1 MKRVLV
7 IDDDELYRQMVSSVL
22 RQSGFA
28 VLDANNGNQGIELAQ
43 THALDLV
50 ICDVMMEN
58 LDGFGVLDR
67 LRMDAATST
76 MPFIFMTGLTDR
88 ESMRKGMTL
97 GADDF
102 LVKPFTG
109 SDLRSAVE
117 ARLEKH
123 REMTH
128 EAERKLE
135 HLRTSISLAL
145 PHELRT
151 PLTAILGYSEVLA
164 ADRSTLNQAEIA
176 YAGRAILRAGLGL
189 RRVIEN
195 FLIYAQIELI
205 ASDARKV
212 ESLRKSQL
220 LHSSKLIEPLS
231 RAKAE
236 SYKRLADLKLELSDS
251 PVAISTEY
259 LTKILEE
266 LLDNAFKF
274 SVAGAA
280 VRLITSTKNGD
291 FVVSIED
298 QGRGMSAQQLADLG
312 AYVQFERRFYEQKGT
327 GLGLTIAKR
336 LTELHGGKMEFEL
349 NESGGTHVLVY
360 LPTYPMDSPVLTSRD
375 LPLVAQIQQ

>member
-1 MKRVLV
+1 MSMKRVLV
-7 IDDDELYRQMVSSVL
+7 IDDDESYRQMVSSIL
-22 RQSGFA
+22 KQSGFA

-67 LRMDAATST
+67 LRMDPATST
-76 MPFIFMTGLTDR
+76 MPFIFMTGLTDK

-109 SDLRSAVE
+109 EVLLSAVE
-117 ARLEKH
+117 ARLTKH
-123 REMTH
+123 QELSDG
-128 EAERKLE
+128 AERKLTQ
-135 HLRTSISLAL
+135 LRTSISLAL

-151 PLTAILGYSEVLA
+151 PLTAILGFSDILA
-164 ADRSTLNQAEIA
+164 DEKGTLSQAEIA
-176 YAGRAILRAGLGL
+176 HMGKAILRAGLGL
-189 RRVIEN
+189 QRVIEN
-195 FLIYAQIELI
+195 FLIYAQIEVI

-231 RAKAE
+231 RRKAE
-236 SYKRLADLKLELSDS
+236 SHKRLADLTLELSDG
-251 PVAISTEY
+251 PVAVSAEY
-259 LTKILEE
+259 LTKIIEE
-266 LLDNAFKF
+266 LVDNAFKF
-274 SVAGAA
+274 SEAGTS
-280 VRLITSTKNGD
+280 VHLTTSTNKDD
-291 FVVSIED
+291 FVLSIQD

-312 AYVQFERRFYEQKGT
+312 AYMQFERRFYEQKGT

-336 LTELHGGKMEFEL
+336 LTELHGGKIEFEL
-349 NESGGTHVLVY
+349 NESGGTNVLVY
-360 LPTYPMDSPVLTSRD
+360 LP
-375 LPLVAQIQQ
+375 Q

>member
-7 IDDDELYRQMVSSVL
+7 IDDDESYRQMVSSIL
-22 RQSGFA
+22 KQSGFA

-43 THALDLV
+43 THAFDLV

-67 LRMDAATST
+67 LRMDPATNT
-76 MPFIFMTGLTDR
+76 IPFIFMTGLSDK

-109 SDLRSAVE
+109 EVLLSAVE
-117 ARLEKH
+117 ARLTKH
-123 REMTH
+123 QELSD
-128 EAERKLE
+128 EAERKLTQ
-135 HLRTSISLAL
+135 LRTSISLAL

-151 PLTAILGYSEVLA
+151 PLTAILGFSDILA
-164 ADRSTLNQAEIA
+164 DEKGTLSQAEIA
-176 YAGRAILRAGLGL
+176 HMGKAILRAGLGL
-189 RRVIEN
+189 QRVIEN
-195 FLIYAQIELI
+195 FLIYAQIEVI
-205 ASDARKV
+205 ATDSKKV

-220 LHSSKLIEPLS
+220 SHCSELIEPLS
-231 RAKAE
+231 RRKAE
-236 SYKRLADLKLELSDS
+236 SHKRLADLTLELSDG
-251 PVAISTEY
+251 PVAVSAEY
-259 LTKILEE
+259 LTKIVEE

-274 SVAGAA
+274 SEAG
-280 VRLITSTKNGD
+280 TSVHLTASTNKDD
-291 FVVSIED
+291 FVLSIQD

-349 NESGGTHVLVY
+349 NESGGTNVLVY
-360 LPTYPMDSPVLTSRD
+360 LPTHPQDSPVLTSRD
-375 LPLVAQIQQ
+375 LPLMVQIQQ

>member
-1 MKRVLV
+1 MSMKRVLV
-7 IDDDELYRQMVSSVL
+7 IDDDESYRQMVSSIL
-22 RQSGFA
+22 KQSGFA

-67 LRMDAATST
+67 LRMDPATST
-76 MPFIFMTGLTDR
+76 MPFIFMTGLTDK

-109 SDLRSAVE
+109 EVLLSAVE

-128 EAERKLE
+128 EAERKLTQ
-135 HLRTSISLAL
+135 LRTSISLAL

-164 ADRSTLNQAEIA
+164 ADRSALDQAEIT

-195 FLIYAQIELI
+195 FLI
-205 ASDARKV
+205 
-212 ESLRKSQL
+212 
-220 LHSSKLIEPLS
+220 
-231 RAKAE
+231 
-236 SYKRLADLKLELSDS
+236 
-251 PVAISTEY
+251 
-259 LTKILEE
+259 
-266 LLDNAFKF
+266 
-274 SVAGAA
+274 
-280 VRLITSTKNGD
+280 
-291 FVVSIED
+291 
-298 QGRGMSAQQLADLG
+298 
-312 AYVQFERRFYEQKGT
+312 
-327 GLGLTIAKR
+327 
-336 LTELHGGKMEFEL
+336 
-349 NESGGTHVLVY
+349 
-360 LPTYPMDSPVLTSRD
+360 
-375 LPLVAQIQQ
+375 

>member
-7 IDDDELYRQMVSSVL
+7 IDDDESYRQMVSSIL
-22 RQSGFA
+22 KQSGFA

-43 THALDLV
+43 THAFDLV

-67 LRMDAATST
+67 LRMDPATNT
-76 MPFIFMTGLTDR
+76 IPFIFMTGLSDK

-109 SDLRSAVE
+109 EVLLSAVE
-117 ARLEKH
+117 ARLTKH
-123 REMTH
+123 QELSD
-128 EAERKLE
+128 EAERKLSQ
-135 HLRTSISLAL
+135 LRTSISLAL

-151 PLTAILGYSEVLA
+151 PLTAILGFSDILA
-164 ADRSTLNQAEIA
+164 DEKGTLSQAEIT

-195 FLIYAQIELI
+195 FLIYAQIEVI

-231 RAKAE
+231 RTKAE

-251 PVAISTEY
+251 PVAMSGEY

-274 SVAGAA
+274 SMAGTA

-291 FVVSIED
+291 FIVSIED
-298 QGRGMSAQQLADLG
+298 QGRGISAQQLADLG

-336 LTELHGGKMEFEL
+336 LTELHGGEMGFEL
-349 NESGGTHVLVY
+349 NEWGGTNVLVH
-360 LPTYPMDSPVLTSRD
+360 LPTYPLDSPVLTSRD
-375 LPLVAQIQQ
+375 LPLAAQIQQ

>member
-1 MKRVLV
+1 
-7 IDDDELYRQMVSSVL
+7 
-22 RQSGFA
+22 
-28 VLDANNGNQGIELAQ
+28 
-43 THALDLV
+43 
-50 ICDVMMEN
+50 
-58 LDGFGVLDR
+58 
-67 LRMDAATST
+67 MDSATST
-76 MPFIFMTGLTDR
+76 IPFIFMTGLTDK